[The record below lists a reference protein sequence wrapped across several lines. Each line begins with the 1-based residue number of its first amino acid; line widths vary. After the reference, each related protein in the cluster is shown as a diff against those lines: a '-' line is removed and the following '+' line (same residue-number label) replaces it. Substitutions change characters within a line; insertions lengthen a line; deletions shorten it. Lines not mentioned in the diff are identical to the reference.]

1 MDPGQRAHGI
11 RVKSAGQLG
20 REGETAVREAIDI
33 GEKTKIAV
41 NGRNRIPDG
50 LTRETLSEVK
60 NVETLSY
67 TRQLRDYSEYAQA
80 NGLRFDLYTR
90 PSSRLSGPLQD
101 AIDKG
106 LVNRLDIPK

>member
-1 MDPGQRAHGI
+1 MNTRPDP
-11 RVKSAGQLG
+11 V
-20 REGETAVREAIDI
+20 
-33 GEKTKIAV
+33 
-41 NGRNRIPDG
+41 
-50 LTRETLSEVK
+50 

-67 TRQLRDYSEYAQA
+67 TRQLRDYSEYAHA

-90 PSSRLSGPLQD
+90 PITQPSSRLTGPLQD